1 MLLAGAALA
10 LALVGT
16 APGADVTGKWV
27 AESQG
32 MQGPV
37 ETTFNFTVAGDT
49 LTGTVSGRGGDTEIT
64 EGKVNGDEIRF
75 VVVRKFGENEM
86 KTLYTGKVAGDE
98 ITFTI
103 AREFSGEPGGGMGGP
118 GGGMGGPP
126 PGGGMGGP
134 GGGMGGPPPGGGMG
148 GPGGPGG
155 GPRAPR
161 EIVAKRVQ

>member
-1 MLLAGAALA
+1 MRKSMLLAGAALA

-27 AESQG
+27 AESEG

-37 ETTFNFTVAGDT
+37 QTTFNFTVAGDT

-64 EGKVNGDEIRF
+64 EGKVNGDEIKF

-103 AREFSGEPGGGMGGP
+103 AREFSGQPGGGGMGGP

-134 GGGMGGPPPGGGMG
+134 PPGGGMG
-148 GPGGPGG
+148 GPGGGPGGG

>member
-32 MQGPV
+32 MQGPA
-37 ETTFNFTVAGDT
+37 ETVFNFTVAGDT
-49 LTGTVSGRGGDTEIT
+49 LTGTVSGRRGDSEIT
-64 EGKVNGDEIRF
+64 EGKVDGDEIRF
-75 VVVRKFGENEM
+75 VVVRRFGENEM
-86 KTLYTGKVAGDE
+86 KTIYTGKVAGDE

-103 AREFSGEPGGGMGGP
+103 DREFSGQPGGGMGGPGGGMGGP

-126 PGGGMGGP
+126 P